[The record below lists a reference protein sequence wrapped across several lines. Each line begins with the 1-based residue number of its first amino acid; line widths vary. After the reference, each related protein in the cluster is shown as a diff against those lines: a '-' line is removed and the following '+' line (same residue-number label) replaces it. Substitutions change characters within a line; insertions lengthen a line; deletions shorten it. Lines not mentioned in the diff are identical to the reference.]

1 MGVRVIRTAGGS
13 GGLVHE
19 MSVALEVCRIAEE
32 QLGIEALPRVTGMGL
47 EVGNRSG
54 IMADNLA
61 FCLDTLLTHPPFG
74 AARTVIRR
82 SGLPRRSRPD
92 ADGVGDDGL

>member
-1 MGVRVIRTAGGS
+1 M
-13 GGLVHE
+13 HE
-19 MSVALEVCRIAEE
+19 MSVALEVCRLAEE

-74 AARTVIRR
+74 AARAVIRR
-82 SGLPRRSRPD
+82 T
-92 ADGVGDDGL
+92 DGSALRLEWLELDDPEIENANIL